1 VNAKESIKTKNAL
14 NCFNNLINI
23 MKWKY

>member
-14 NCFNNLINI
+14 KCFNELVNM
-23 MKWKY
+23 MK

>member
-1 VNAKESIKTKNAL
+1 MNAKESIRTKNAL